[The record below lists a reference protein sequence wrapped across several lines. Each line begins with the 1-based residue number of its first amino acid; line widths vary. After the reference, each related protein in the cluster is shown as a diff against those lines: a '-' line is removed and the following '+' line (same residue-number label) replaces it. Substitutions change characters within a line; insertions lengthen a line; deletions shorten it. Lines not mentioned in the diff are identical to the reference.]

1 MNDPFQQ
8 HGVKNLSASSI
19 NEYIANPARWILHV
33 SGFRDRQGVPAM
45 WRGIAVDKALSRA
58 AFEQSISEAQILQW
72 AIDEFDARYDAA
84 QSADVII
91 SQKKAES
98 ERESLARFLQP
109 AISHFRELGIPQ
121 ATQKKIELQFEELP
135 IPIIGYLDLLYDGV
149 VRDIKSVNRLPSKV
163 PDATSRQLAIYA
175 YAEECTPVI
184 DYVHATK
191 TQSQVV
197 VKPVLDI
204 EHHMM
209 VVRRAAL
216 NMMNLLSYSSD
227 ISQVASLLVPDLD
240 DWRWSDG
247 EREAARELWRI

>member
-91 SQKKAES
+91 SQKKE
-98 ERESLARFLQP
+98 
-109 AISHFRELGIPQ
+109 H
-121 ATQKKIELQFEELP
+121 
-135 IPIIGYLDLLYDGV
+135 
-149 VRDIKSVNRLPSKV
+149 
-163 PDATSRQLAIYA
+163 
-175 YAEECTPVI
+175 
-184 DYVHATK
+184 TK
-191 TQSQVV
+191 
-197 VKPVLDI
+197 LI
-204 EHHMM
+204 
-209 VVRRAAL
+209 
-216 NMMNLLSYSSD
+216 
-227 ISQVASLLVPDLD
+227 
-240 DWRWSDG
+240 
-247 EREAARELWRI
+247 